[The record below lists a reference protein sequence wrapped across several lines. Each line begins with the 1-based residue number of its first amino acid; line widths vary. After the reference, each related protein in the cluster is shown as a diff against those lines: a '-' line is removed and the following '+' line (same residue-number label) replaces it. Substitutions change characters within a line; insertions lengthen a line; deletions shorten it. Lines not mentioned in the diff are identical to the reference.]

1 MYSPSRRGFTLIEL
15 LIFSGI
21 FSLIIGAFITT
32 LVVSVNIQ
40 ASQSASGEAQQQG
53 QFLIQQL
60 QSYIESAR
68 LVDMVQ
74 DVSASTLVLR
84 EQVASSSSDPTIF
97 TLSGGMVYLQQGVG
111 ATPQP
116 LTSKKVT
123 ISNLLFTRHYSSN
136 SPSSAF
142 GTDSVSYSFTISSNA
157 GNQPYSQSFQSSA
170 SVLAPVGRI
179 ALIQQGKAE
188 NNSGSS
194 VSSLTEAFPTN
205 NESGDLLIAVV
216 AYQGVG
222 TSSVAD
228 TNGNGWTR
236 IASTTTMSPS
246 GTVSLYDAPASLSG
260 ANSVT
265 ATFGSGATYASVM
278 VYEYRGA
285 ATESPFD
292 VYATQAQAGIS
303 TPTSPSVSPAGTAEL
318 LFGVD
323 DNSGPT
329 SATFSSA
336 GGYALESSSTAG
348 NTTQVF
354 VEDTNQYITNPVAA
368 SWRSSVLTSS
378 SAMIATFKGGS
389 SGPIAFTTSTI
400 AVGPIADGL
409 AVALAFDSHT
419 NSIWAVNQAYDGTAT
434 QINDTAPYATSTY
447 AMGSNPL
454 GAAFDSHTNS
464 IWVVNAGGSTGMR
477 INDTAPYATS
487 TYDVGLYPAALAFD
501 SHTNSIW
508 VAGTGYDWYGDVTQI
523 NDTAPYATSTIAL
536 GPTNPEAVAFD
547 SHTNSIWV
555 VNQAYDGTVTQ
566 INDTAPYATSTYA
579 VGGNPRGIAFDSH
592 TNSIWVV
599 NRWGGTGGN
608 TVTQINDTAPY
619 ATSTYAVGSDPEA
632 VAFDSHTN
640 SIWVTNTGDDTVT
653 QINDTTYA
661 TSTYAVG
668 SDPEAVAFDSH
679 TNSILVENLGDGT
692 VTQFAPSH

>member
-434 QINDTAPYATSTY
+434 QINDTAPYATST
-447 AMGSNPL
+447 
-454 GAAFDSHTNS
+454 
-464 IWVVNAGGSTGMR
+464 
-477 INDTAPYATS
+477 
-487 TYDVGLYPAALAFD
+487 
-501 SHTNSIW
+501 
-508 VAGTGYDWYGDVTQI
+508 
-523 NDTAPYATSTIAL
+523 IAL

-640 SIWVTNTGDDTVT
+640 SI
-653 QINDTTYA
+653 
-661 TSTYAVG
+661 
-668 SDPEAVAFDSH
+668 
-679 TNSILVENLGDGT
+679 LVENLGDGT